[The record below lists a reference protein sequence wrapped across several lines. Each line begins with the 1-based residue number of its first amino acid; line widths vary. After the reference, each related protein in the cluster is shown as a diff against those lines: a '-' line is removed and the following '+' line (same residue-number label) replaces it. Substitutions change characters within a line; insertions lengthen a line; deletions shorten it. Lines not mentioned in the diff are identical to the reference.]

1 LNPFVSNQRALPSA
15 VEYRMT
21 RTCFTLLPLA
31 LSGLILGTT
40 TRAYIGRT
48 RNPAVREGGA
58 VVFVAMEIYVDGLPT
73 YAGGLGLLAGDLLLS
88 AADLGYPMVGVTL
101 LHERGYVWHEVVGG
115 RVVDRDEPYDPLEQL
130 KPLDVKLK
138 VELRSAPLYLR
149 VWHRAV
155 KGAGGE
161 VPVYFLDA
169 NVAENPL
176 PLRSLTS
183 RVYIES
189 SWEERLLKELALG
202 LGALRLVEE
211 LGLEVRKFHL
221 NESHAGFLALE
232 LFKRG
237 GLELTRR
244 KVVFTTHTPLPHGHE
259 EFDYELV
266 EKHYELPPLVK
277 ELSPRRLRMTRL
289 LEALAGYYN
298 CVSYKFSKV
307 HELLFPGSKPDYIT
321 NGVHHARWVHRR
333 VAELYDR
340 FLPGWRGEPGA
351 LSRVV
356 SIPLSEAVEVKRRCK
371 GELAGYVNSRGYGNG
386 TFETGKLLAAAKRR
400 ITGYKRLTLV
410 LRDPET
416 LEALAKRYGL
426 QLVFSGTVH
435 PADWSGKEELAKILD
450 AISTLSYTRIAFVGH
465 RGASFERLIA
475 AGADLW
481 LHTPR
486 PPFEA
491 CGTSWM
497 RAALN
502 MTPTLASRDGGAL
515 EAVVDGHNGWLF
527 GKNALLP
534 SEPLDDGAEAGDLYA
549 KLAEIAELYTTDP
562 ERYAVI
568 CLRAAATI
576 GPYFNSHRAL
586 SEYAARAYAP

>member
-1 LNPFVSNQRALPSA
+1 V
-15 VEYRMT
+15 
-21 RTCFTLLPLA
+21 
-31 LSGLILGTT
+31 LG
-40 TRAYIGRT
+40 GK
-48 RNPAVREGGA
+48 A
-58 VVFVAMEIYVDGLPT
+58 VVFVTMEIYVKGLPT

-101 LHERGYVWHEVVGG
+101 LHERGYVWHELVGG

-130 KPLDVKLK
+130 EPLDVKLK
-138 VELRSAPLYLR
+138 VELRSGPLYLR
-149 VWHRAV
+149 VWRRAV
-155 KGAGGE
+155 KGARGE
-161 VPVYFLDA
+161 VPVYFLDS
-169 NVAENPL
+169 NVAENPP

-183 RVYIES
+183 RVYIEG

-211 LGLEVRKFHL
+211 LGLEARKFHL

-232 LFKRG
+232 LLKRG
-237 GLELTRR
+237 GLELARS
-244 KVVFTTHTPLPHGHE
+244 KLVFTTHTPLPHGHE

-266 EKHYELPPLVK
+266 EKHYELPPLAK
-277 ELSPRRLRMTRL
+277 ELSPGKLRMTRL

-298 CVSYKFSKV
+298 CVSHKFSRV

-321 NGVHHARWVHRR
+321 NGVHHARWVHWR

-351 LSRVV
+351 LSRVI
-356 SIPLSEAVEVKRRCK
+356 SIPLSEAAEVKRKCK
-371 GELAGYVNSRGYGNG
+371 EELVEYVNSRGYGNG
-386 TFETGKLLAAAKRR
+386 AFEAGKLLAAAKRR

-416 LEALAKRYGL
+416 LEVLAKRYGL

-450 AISTLSYTRIAFVGH
+450 AISTLSHTRIAFVGH
-465 RGASFERLIA
+465 RGASFEKLIA

-502 MTPTLASRDGGAL
+502 TTPTLASRDGGVL

-534 SEPLDDGAEAGDLYA
+534 SEPLDDRAEAGELYS
-549 KLAEIAELYTTDP
+549 KLAEVAELYATDP
-562 ERYAVI
+562 KRYTVI

-586 SEYAARAYAP
+586 SEYAARAYTF